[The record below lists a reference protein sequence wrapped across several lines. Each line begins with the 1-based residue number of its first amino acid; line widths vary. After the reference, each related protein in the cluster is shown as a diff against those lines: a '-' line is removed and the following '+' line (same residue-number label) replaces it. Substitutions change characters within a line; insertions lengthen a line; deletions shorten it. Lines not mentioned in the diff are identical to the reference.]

1 MGVSVEK
8 FEIVLM
14 VICKANCSNYGNYRY
29 TSIGPIVDKGFIS
42 LMAGFDFLYNKISTH
57 NQVWARC

>member
-14 VICKANCSNYGNYRY
+14 VICKANCSNYGNYRF
-29 TSIGPIVDKGFIS
+29 TSIGPIVDSGFIS
-42 LMAGFDFLYNKISTH
+42 LMAGFDVNP
-57 NQVWARC
+57 